1 MLLWKTEEWGA
12 GVGEQA
18 PLRISKM
25 FINPHQ
31 KVSRAENNYR
41 HFKHSL
47 SIVFLLGFILQRVRW
62 RSIALRTL
70 SDRYFPHNPGLLK
83 PAVDAHHTPHCA
95 QHTLLTAHHT
105 AQSAENIAQMASLSL
120 WTLLQAKINTRAHNA
135 PLEAAG
141 LSLACEWE
149 IVPSNT
155 RDCRRTSKMFKS
167 PYLSNMIFDIVYN
180 M

>member
-1 MLLWKTEEWGA
+1 
-12 GVGEQA
+12 
-18 PLRISKM
+18 M

-83 PAVDAHHTPHCA
+83 PAVDA
-95 QHTLLTAHHT
+95 QHTAHGTHCFTAHHT

-141 LSLACEWE
+141 LFLGYEWE
-149 IVPSNT
+149 ILPSNT

>member
-1 MLLWKTEEWGA
+1 MLWKTEEWGA

-18 PLRISKM
+18 PLRISEM

-83 PAVDAHHTPHCA
+83 PAVDAQHTAHTADGTPLCTKCRKHCA
-95 QHTLLTAHHT
+95 NGK
-105 AQSAENIAQMASLSL
+105 SESLDV
-120 WTLLQAKINTRAHNA
+120 
-135 PLEAAG
+135 AAG
-141 LSLACEWE
+141 KDQYSSPQCPSGGCRALLRLWMGNSSLKH
-149 IVPSNT
+149 P
-155 RDCRRTSKMFKS
+155 R
-167 PYLSNMIFDIVYN
+167 L
-180 M
+180 

>member
-18 PLRISKM
+18 PLRISEM

-83 PAVDAHHTPHCA
+83 PAVDAQHTAHGTHCWRHTTLHKVQKTLRKWQVWVFGRCCRQRSILEPTMPEQPQRLLLYSFLTITTESPRCA
-95 QHTLLTAHHT
+95 QLP
-105 AQSAENIAQMASLSL
+105 LS
-120 WTLLQAKINTRAHNA
+120 
-135 PLEAAG
+135 
-141 LSLACEWE
+141 
-149 IVPSNT
+149 
-155 RDCRRTSKMFKS
+155 MFSTFTYK
-167 PYLSNMIFDIVYN
+167 LNFVLCGQLDG
-180 M
+180 